1 LSEGVILVK
10 QKDGNFNV
18 PLGYVKALLRSR
30 EFPILVIL
38 AVICAVMSVITN
50 SFARVDNL
58 FTVARQISMIVLIAL
73 GQTLVL
79 TAGCFDLSVGS
90 IAGFTGVMMS
100 IVVNAT
106 GSGILGILVSLCL
119 GCMIGTINGFL
130 ITKAGI
136 NPFIV
141 TLGMMNIVRGT
152 VTTMTKGLSISV
164 MNDLI
169 STIGQGYVGPVP
181 IPVILMIVFVLVF
194 HILYRKT
201 VFGNCIRAIGGNQ
214 EAARISGIKI
224 DKHKILIF
232 IISGAMSALAG
243 IIMVGRINTGQPI
256 AGQGW
261 EIDAIA
267 AAIVGGTALS
277 GGQGTIL
284 GTLIGAALIG
294 VMSNAMVLMSI
305 SMYFQQVF
313 TGLVLIGV
321 VAIDTIKRRR

>member
-1 LSEGVILVK
+1 MK
-10 QKDGNFNV
+10 QRDGSTAGEF
-18 PLGYVKALLRSR
+18 LLTLTRKR
-30 EFPILVIL
+30 EFPILLIL
-38 AVICAVMSVITN
+38 AFICMVMSIITN

-58 FTVARQISMIVLIAL
+58 FTVAKQISMIVLIAL
-73 GQTLVL
+73 GETLVL
-79 TAGCFDLSVGS
+79 VAGCFDLSVGA

-106 GSGILGILVSLCL
+106 GSGVLGILVSLSL
-119 GCMIGTINGFL
+119 GCAIGAINGLL
-130 ITKAGI
+130 ITKARI

-169 STIGQGYVGPVP
+169 SAIGQGYIGPVP
-181 IPVILMIVFVLVF
+181 IPVILMIVFVVIF
-194 HILYRKT
+194 DILYRKT
-201 VFGNCIRAIGGNQ
+201 VFGSNIKAIGGN
-214 EAARISGIKI
+214 EDAARISGINI
-224 DKHKILIF
+224 DGNKIF
-232 IISGAMSALAG
+232 IFVISGAMSALAG

-267 AAIVGGTALS
+267 ATIVGGTALS
-277 GGQGTIL
+277 GGQGTII

-294 VMSNAMVLMSI
+294 VMSNSMVLMSV

-321 VAIDTIKRRR
+321 VAIDTFKNRRL

>member
-1 LSEGVILVK
+1 MK
-10 QKDGNFNV
+10 QKDGSTAGGF
-18 PLGYVKALLRSR
+18 LLTLTRKR
-30 EFPILVIL
+30 EFPILLIL
-38 AVICAVMSVITN
+38 AFICMVMSIITD

-58 FTVARQISMIVLIAL
+58 FTVAKQISMIVLIAL
-73 GQTLVL
+73 GETLVL
-79 TAGCFDLSVGS
+79 VAGCFDLSVGA

-106 GSGILGILVSLCL
+106 GSGVLGILVSLSL
-119 GCMIGTINGFL
+119 GCAIGAVNGLL
-130 ITKAGI
+130 ITKARI

-169 STIGQGYVGPVP
+169 SAIGQGYIGPVP
-181 IPVILMIVFVLVF
+181 IPVILMIVFVIIF
-194 HILYRKT
+194 DILYRKT
-201 VFGNCIRAIGGNQ
+201 VFGSNIKAIGGN
-214 EAARISGIKI
+214 EDAARISGINI
-224 DKHKILIF
+224 DGNKIF
-232 IISGAMSALAG
+232 IFVISGAMSALAG

-267 AAIVGGTALS
+267 ATIVGGTALS
-277 GGQGTIL
+277 GGQGTII

-294 VMSNAMVLMSI
+294 VMNNSMVLMSV

-321 VAIDTIKRRR
+321 VAIDTFKNRRL

>member
-1 LSEGVILVK
+1 MK
-10 QKDGNFNV
+10 QKDGYSGV
-18 PLGYVKALLRSR
+18 PARFFKTLAGSR
-30 EFPILVIL
+30 EFPILLIL
-38 AVICAVMSVITN
+38 AVICVVMSIITN
-50 SFARVDNL
+50 SFARVANL
-58 FTVARQISMIVLIAL
+58 FTVAKQISMIVLIAL
-73 GQTLVL
+73 GETLVL
-79 TAGCFDLSVGS
+79 VAGCFDLSVGS

-100 IVVNAT
+100 IVVNGT
-106 GSGILGILVSLCL
+106 GSGILGILVSLSL
-119 GCMIGTINGFL
+119 GCAIGAINGLL

-136 NPFIV
+136 NPFIA

-169 STIGQGYVGPVP
+169 SAIGQGYIGPVP
-181 IPVILMIVFVLVF
+181 IPVILMIFFVIVF

-201 VFGNCIRAIGGNQ
+201 IFGSNIRAIGGNQ
-214 EAARISGIKI
+214 EAARISGIQI
-224 DKHKILIF
+224 DRHKIAIF
-232 IISGAMSALAG
+232 VISGAMAALAG

-294 VMSNAMVLMSI
+294 VMSNAMVLMSV

-321 VAIDTIKRRR
+321 VAIDTIKSRRQ